1 MLKEHKIVTDNEE
14 LIKEAIENKAIDP
27 VVINMLNEL
36 SADKQDAKR
45 AENLLKLYC
54 DKCLHQKIKHDLLVE
69 YDQKTLSKT
78 SIISSIFRKELNIQ
92 EKNSILEN
100 ARMAERH
107 ETGKLTGEY
116 KPGLRMRMVA
126 FLTGKA
132 IKKLPT
138 MDQIHEAAIVY
149 NKERDNENFRKTI
162 KVLTQ
167 EQKEEY
173 RQLSEKEATTLTE
186 DEKGKLEYYKGVK
199 DNTRKYRDTKNEIY
213 HEKENFDDETR
224 REYRSVKTAQTKQE
238 EKQGT
243 ER

>member
-1 MLKEHKIVTDNEE
+1 M
-14 LIKEAIENKAIDP
+14 
-27 VVINMLNEL
+27 
-36 SADKQDAKR
+36 
-45 AENLLKLYC
+45 
-54 DKCLHQKIKHDLLVE
+54 E

-167 EQKEEY
+167 EQKEVY